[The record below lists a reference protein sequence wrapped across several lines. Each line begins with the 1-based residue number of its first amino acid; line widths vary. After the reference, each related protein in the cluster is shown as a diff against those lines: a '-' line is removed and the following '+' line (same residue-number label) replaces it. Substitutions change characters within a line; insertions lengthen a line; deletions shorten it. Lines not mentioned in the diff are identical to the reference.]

1 LLFRNIS
8 FLDKNGTIIPNQNVL
23 IEGKTIQSVGNE
35 IPEGYQGAV
44 YEGQG
49 KLLMPG
55 FVNSHSHT
63 PMTLMRGYGENM
75 VLSKWLNDCIF
86 PFEARLQPNDVYY
99 ATLLGIAEMVRFGIV
114 STTDMYYFIPKMSA
128 AFVSAG
134 MKANLS
140 HTIVGTFGGDFNRCP
155 ACSDS
160 RKAFLNYHGAGD
172 GLIQIDVGIHAEY
185 TTDEKA
191 VWGAANLAKD
201 LKTGIHVHLSETK
214 EEVEGCKTRRKGLT
228 PTQYFDRLGVFDVP
242 TVAAHGI
249 WLEDGDLEIL
259 SEKNVSVVTCPK
271 SNLKLASGLF
281 DYARLKRAGIN
292 IAIGTDSV
300 ASNNNLNMLE
310 EIKIFSLL
318 QKYRSGDPTQVK
330 PWEVLQLAISNG
342 YLAQR
347 RTDCGII
354 APGYRADLI
363 VVDMSNPYWQ
373 PTHNILN
380 NLIYSA
386 AGTDVVLTMIDGE
399 IVYRDGEYLTID
411 IEQVKYEVETSKQ
424 RILTELNNKSE

>member
-8 FLDKNGTIIPNQNVL
+8 FLDKTGAIIPNQQIL
-23 IEGKTIQSVGNE
+23 IEGKFIRSIGSEV
-35 IPEGYQGAV
+35 PEGYHGPIF
-44 YEGQG
+44 EGQG
-49 KLLMPG
+49 KLLMSG

-75 VLSKWLNDCIF
+75 ILARWLNDCIF
-86 PFEARLQPNDVYY
+86 PFEAHLKPDDVYY
-99 ATLLGIAEMVRFGIV
+99 ATLLGIAEMIRFGIV
-114 STTDMYYFIPKMSA
+114 STTDMYYFIPKMAA

-140 HTIVGTFGGDFNRCP
+140 HTIVGTFGGDFSRCP
-155 ACSDS
+155 ACADS
-160 RKAFLNYHGAGD
+160 RKAFVNYHGAGE
-172 GLIQIDVGIHAEY
+172 GLVQIDIGIHAEY

-214 EEVEGCKTRRKGLT
+214 EEVEGCKARRKGQT
-228 PTQYFDRLGVFDVP
+228 PAQYFNRIGVFDVP

-249 WLEDGDLEIL
+249 WLEDEDLEIL
-259 SEKNVSVVTCPK
+259 KEKKVTITTCPK
-271 SNLKLASGLF
+271 SNLKLASGIL
-281 DYARLKRAGIN
+281 DYARLKKAGIPV
-292 IAIGTDSV
+292 AIGTDSV

-310 EIKIFSLL
+310 EMKFFSLL
-318 QKYRSGDPTQVK
+318 QKNRSGDPTQVK
-330 PWEVLQLAISNG
+330 PEEVLRSAIGNG
-342 YLAQR
+342 FLAQR

-363 VVDMSNPYWQ
+363 ILDMAAPYWQ

-380 NLIYSA
+380 NLIYSSS
-386 AGTDVVLTMIDGE
+386 GSDVVLTMIDGQV
-399 IVYRDGEYLTID
+399 VYHEGNYPTID
-411 IEQVKYEVETSKQ
+411 MEQVSYEVDASKQ
-424 RILTELNNKSE
+424 RILSELKR